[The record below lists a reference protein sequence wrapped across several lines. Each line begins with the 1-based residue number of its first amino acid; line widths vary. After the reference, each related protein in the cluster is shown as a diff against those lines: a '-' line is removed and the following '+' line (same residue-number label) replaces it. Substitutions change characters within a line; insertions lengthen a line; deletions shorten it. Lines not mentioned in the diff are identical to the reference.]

1 VEYVKRLK
9 KIADS
14 ELAKKDK
21 VFFSKDEAIAE
32 AKKRKHSVDKD
43 KDTTA
48 GVDYI
53 VYTPDN
59 HKTYEIMSV
68 VDKENPGMPADSI
81 VFCTCDE

>member
-1 VEYVKRLK
+1 MTRLK

-14 ELAKKDK
+14 ESAEKDK
-21 VFFSKDEAIAE
+21 VFFSKDKAVAE

-43 KDTTA
+43 EDTTTD
-48 GVDYI
+48 VDYI

-59 HKTYEIMSV
+59 FKTYEIMSV
-68 VDKENPGMPADSI
+68 IDKENPGMPADSI